1 MGKGGKTGAS
11 EMMKN
16 ARNRRAI
23 KHRTLSRHRAQGDQ
37 ALGLHPHIAHRQLV
51 GPPPTGNPAGPSRAR
66 PRITDAP
73 GQSPFLSSLSQQS
86 RQAGAISLSQSLGA
100 GKRRVSR
107 PVRSAQG
114 PGPGFSDRKRW
125 VFPRSA
131 GLRGG
136 RGVVLRGRW
145 GPPRDPQVWP
155 RPAGSEAASRGLRS

>member
-1 MGKGGKTGAS
+1 
-11 EMMKN
+11 MMKN